1 MLQSVWLR
9 LRRRRS
15 LLPARDLFDAD
26 LDRARR
32 KPGCALC
39 RLVQEHDQHSMHS
52 FLWEYCT
59 DPHIGMKISMS
70 WGFCAS
76 HTWSLALL
84 EHERMGDGLGITIVY
99 QALLRQLFRTISSGH
114 QGTKQRIPPML
125 PSGPKV
131 GSTNCRFCQAAQ
143 REESLFLSRMVK
155 RFQQMMSSDGER
167 DWSPI
172 HTTLCLPHIQQ
183 FLQHCAQE
191 GAVSAPRRY
200 SSLRQ
205 RSPNVSTKTSWH
217 GELQSLTL
225 SLSRLTLRSV
235 TELSHRAQ
243 AMQPVWSQLAQ
254 RLALLVGD
262 REALPVFIR
271 TSMQQTAPRQLLLIT
286 RRRSQLQSP
295 SNEACPVCSAEASAC
310 IERCLHAFQ
319 LGTSL
324 STIGSLCPS
333 HHWILAASIVLQQR
347 TEGVKLYRSWLEQQL
362 EQQLAALARDHE
374 DSAFQ
379 GEQSC
384 MGCALAVEVGSEVI
398 SSIVQGLLQD
408 YDDSMATRVR
418 LLCLNHWRQAHE
430 RCSSEPDTLML
441 QKRLLHQQRQHL
453 TALDRNV
460 EAYLARFNAAR
471 RERGEVPNIPE
482 AGWAWERLL
491 AFFVGEP
498 ALVYRLADDWPFPSM
513 VFETD

>member
-1 MLQSVWLR
+1 MLQSVWSR

-15 LLPARDLFDAD
+15 LLPARDMFDAD

-39 RLVQEHDQHSMHS
+39 RLIREHDQQTMRS

-59 DPHIGMKISMS
+59 DPHIGMNISKS
-70 WGFCAS
+70 WGFCPS
-76 HTWSLALL
+76 HTWSLAVL

-99 QALLRQLFRTISSGH
+99 QALLRQLRRSLSSGH
-114 QGTKQRIPPML
+114 QARKQSISPML
-125 PSGPKV
+125 PSGPEV
-131 GSTNCRFCQAAQ
+131 GSTKCRFCQAAQ
-143 REESLFLSRMVK
+143 REETLFLSRLVK
-155 RFQQMMSSDGER
+155 RCLQVLSRDGER
-167 DWSPI
+167 DWSPLQ
-172 HTTLCLPHIQQ
+172 TALCLPHMEQL
-183 FLQHCAQE
+183 LQTCAKE
-191 GAVSAPRRY
+191 GAVPASRR
-200 SSLRQ
+200 STLGQSTR
-205 RSPNVSTKTSWH
+205 NVSLNAS
-217 GELQSLTL
+217 LQHEMQTLTA
-225 SLSRLTLRSV
+225 SLSRFTLRSV
-235 TELSHRAQ
+235 SELSRRAQ

-271 TSMQQTAPRQLLLIT
+271 TNTQQTAPRQLLLVT
-286 RRRSQLQSP
+286 GRRSQLQSP
-295 SNEACPVCSAEASAC
+295 SNEACPICSAEASAC
-310 IERCLHAFQ
+310 IERCLHTFE

-324 STIGSLCPS
+324 STIGSLCQS

-347 TEGVKLYRSWLEQQL
+347 TEGVKRYRSWLEQQL

-384 MGCALAVEVGSEVI
+384 LGCGLAVEVGSKVI
-398 SSIVQGLLQD
+398 SSIVQGLRQD
-408 YDDSMATRVR
+408 RDDSTATKDR
-418 LLCLNHWRQAHE
+418 LLCLYHWRQAHE

-441 QKRLLHQQRQHL
+441 QQRLLHQQRQHV

-471 RERGEVPNIPE
+471 RERGEVPDIPE
-482 AGWAWERLL
+482 AAWAWERLL

-498 ALVYRLADDWPFPSM
+498 VLEYRLVDDWPFPSM

>member
-9 LRRRRS
+9 LRGSRS

-39 RLVQEHDQHSMHS
+39 RLIREHDQQTMRS

-59 DPHIGMKISMS
+59 DPHIGMNISKS
-70 WGFCAS
+70 WGFCPS
-76 HTWSLALL
+76 HTWSLAIL

-99 QALLRQLFRTISSGH
+99 QALLRQLFRFISSGH
-114 QGTKQRIPPML
+114 RARKQSIPPIL
-125 PSGPKV
+125 PSGPEV

-155 RFQQMMSSDGER
+155 RFQQVMSSDGER

-172 HTTLCLPHIQQ
+172 HTTLCLPHLQQ

-191 GAVSAPRRY
+191 GAVLASRRY

-205 RSPNVSTKTSWH
+205 RSQSVSLKASWQA
-217 GELQSLTL
+217 EMQSLTA
-225 SLSRLTLRSV
+225 SLSRFTLRSV
-235 TELSHRAQ
+235 SGLSSRAQ

-254 RLALLVGD
+254 RLALLVGN

-271 TSMQQTAPRQLLLIT
+271 TSTQQTAPRQLLLVT
-286 RRRSQLQSP
+286 GRRSQLQSL
-295 SNEACPVCSAEASAC
+295 SNEACPICSAEASAC
-310 IERCLHAFQ
+310 TERCLRIFE

-324 STIGSLCPS
+324 STIGSLCQS

-347 TEGVKLYRSWLEQQL
+347 TEGVKRYRSWLEQQL

-408 YDDSMATRVR
+408 YDDSMATRDR
-418 LLCLNHWRQAHE
+418 LLCLNHWRQVHE
-430 RCSSEPDTLML
+430 RCSSEPDSLML
-441 QKRLLHQQRQHL
+441 QQRLLHQQRQRL

-460 EAYLARFNAAR
+460 EVYLARFNAVR
-471 RERGEVPNIPE
+471 RERGEVPDIPE
-482 AGWAWERLL
+482 AGRAWERLL

-498 ALVYRLADDWPFPSM
+498 ALVYSLADDWPFPSM